1 MKINKPKFWDEK
13 KSLYSFLFFPISLII
28 IFLTFLRKKI
38 IKSSKFNIPIVCI
51 GNIYLGG
58 TGKTPLTIFLAEKF
72 LEKKINPV
80 IIRKNYKT
88 HHDEYAYIK
97 KYFKNLIICTD
108 RKKGILEA
116 ENKKFDIAIL
126 DDGFQDYS
134 IEKDLNII
142 CFNQKQLA
150 GNGFVI
156 PAGPLRE
163 SLNSLKKAHLV
174 IINGKK
180 DIMFEEKLLKINKN
194 LDIFYSNYEIEN
206 LNEFKNK
213 KLFAVAG
220 IGNPKNFFDLL
231 SQNNLNVEEKVSFP
245 DHYPFNKNQ
254 IDEMISYSKK
264 NNLQIIMTEKDY
276 LRIKNFNISEVKYL
290 KLNLKINEH
299 EKLLDKIVKLNG

>member
-1 MKINKPKFWDEK
+1 MRISKPKFWDEK
-13 KSLYSFLFFPISLII
+13 KSFYSFLFYPISIII
-28 IFLTFLRKKI
+28 IFFIFLKKKI
-38 IKSSKFNIPIVCI
+38 IKSSKFSIPVVCI

-58 TGKTPLTIFLAEKF
+58 TGKTPTTIFLAEKI

-88 HHDEYAYIK
+88 HHDEYSFIK
-97 KYFKNLIICTD
+97 KYFKNLIICSS
-108 RKKGILEA
+108 RKKGIVEA
-116 ENKKFDIAIL
+116 VNKKFDIAIL
-126 DDGFQDYS
+126 DDGFQDCS
-134 IEKDLNII
+134 IKKDLNII

-163 SLNSLKKAHLV
+163 SLNSLKKAHLI

-180 DIMFEEKLLKINKN
+180 DILFEKKLLKINQN

-206 LNEFKNK
+206 LNELKNK

-231 SQNNLNVEEKVSFP
+231 SQNNLDVEKKLSFP
-245 DHYPFNKNQ
+245 DHYPFSSKQ

-264 NNLQIIMTEKDY
+264 NNLQIVMTEKDY

-290 KLNLKINEH
+290 KLSLRINEYK
-299 EKLLDKIVKLNG
+299 KLLDKIIKLND

>member
-1 MKINKPKFWDEK
+1 MRINKPKFWDEK
-13 KSLYSFLFFPISLII
+13 KSFYSLLLFPISLIL
-28 IFLTFLRKKI
+28 IFLIYLIKKI
-38 IKSSKFNIPIVCI
+38 IKSSKFNIPVVCI

-58 TGKTPLTIFLAEKF
+58 TGKTPVTVFLAKKI

-80 IIRKNYKT
+80 IIRKNYRN
-88 HHDEYAYIK
+88 HHDEYSFIK
-97 KYFKNLIICTD
+97 KYFNSLIICSN
-108 RKKGILEA
+108 RKKGIVEA

-126 DDGFQDYS
+126 DDGFQDLS
-134 IEKDLNII
+134 IYKDLNIL
-142 CFNQKQLA
+142 CFNQKQLV

-163 SLNSLKKAHLV
+163 SLNSLKKAHVV

-180 DIMFEEKLLKINKN
+180 DILFEEKLIKINKN
-194 LDIFYSNYEIEN
+194 LDIFYSNYEIKN
-206 LNEFKNK
+206 LNEFQNK

-231 SQNNLNVEEKVSFP
+231 SQNNLNVEKKLSFP
-245 DHYPFNKNQ
+245 DHYPFSSRQ
-254 IDEMISYSKK
+254 INEMVSYSKK
-264 NNLQIIMTEKDY
+264 KNLQIVMTEKDY

>member
-1 MKINKPKFWDEK
+1 MKINKPKFWDK
-13 KSLYSFLFFPISLII
+13 KKGLYSFLFFPISMIV
-28 IFLTFLRKKI
+28 IFLTFLKKKI
-38 IKSSKFNIPIVCI
+38 IKSSRFNIPVVCI

-58 TGKTPLTIFLAEKF
+58 TGKTPLAIFIAEKF

-88 HHDEYAYIK
+88 HHDEYSLIK

-108 RKKGILEA
+108 REKGILEA

-134 IEKDLNII
+134 IKKDLNII
-142 CFNQKQLA
+142 CFNQKQLV

-180 DIMFEEKLLKINKN
+180 DIMFEKKLLNINKD

-231 SQNNLNVEEKVSFP
+231 SQNNLNVEKKIFFP

-264 NNLQIIMTEKDY
+264 NNLQIVMTEKDY
-276 LRIKNFNISEVKYL
+276 LRIKNYNISEIKYL
-290 KLNLKINEH
+290 KLILRINEH
-299 EKLLDKIVKLNG
+299 KKLLDKIAKLND